1 MRLITSFL
9 LSAFLTMTIELIV
22 LFLLGVKDKRLWYSL
37 IINFI
42 TNIILNSYLYLIKT
56 IWLYYLLAIIG
67 EVLVFLIE
75 WFLYQIIIEDKKNWF
90 YSLIANSSSLLFGS
104 LIFHFIFATI

>member
-67 EVLVFLIE
+67 EVLIF
-75 WFLYQIIIEDKKNWF
+75 FQISIEDKKNWF